1 MKNASLITTIIALLV
16 GAAGGYFIG
25 NKGSQNDVSG
35 NEIKN
40 ENVISGTGPG
50 SSYKPSGSSSSK
62 DNAST
67 DSSVV
72 SVDGNLAAEARR
84 LFDSGDVSGALQKI
98 LNAPGQM
105 GRMEALLGFVKTLD
119 AEGVEAALPFVRG
132 MGRGGDQFMS
142 MGLLMGR
149 YAEIDPERALTYV
162 GKQGGMER
170 GFGTSSILR
179 TWAASDPRAAADY
192 LSKNVLGSGG
202 DDWMLRR
209 TAGSLASEWA
219 KQDSDAALAWATG
232 LPDEVKGDAMNNIVE
247 QLTSQDPLE
256 AAKVAMG
263 FEGEQRERSM
273 RTIADQWSRNEPE
286 DAVKWAESL
295 TVEGKT
301 QAIEEAVEN
310 WVRKDTD
317 AAVAYMDNMDQGERD
332 AIMKEVVEQWG
343 RKGSEAQPAAAE
355 WVASQPDGK
364 GKVDATG
371 EIVGQWMRSDAVA
384 ASDWLNGQ
392 PEGDAK
398 DRGISALLRDRSVR
412 EDPEAAV
419 AWADSISNQEMRSEQ
434 VERSARSW
442 LASDRAAALE
452 YLEQS
457 NSLSAEQ
464 KTELI
469 NLSPEELN
477 RGREREGWRGRGR
490 PF

>member
-35 NEIKN
+35 NEIQN
-40 ENVISGTGPG
+40 ENVISGTGLG
-50 SSYKPSGSSSSK
+50 SSYKPSRSSSSK

-192 LSKNVLGSGG
+192 LSNNVLGSGG

>member
-25 NKGSQNDVSG
+25 NKGSQNEVSG

-40 ENVISGTGPG
+40 GNVISGTGPG

-192 LSKNVLGSGG
+192 LTNNVLGSGG

-219 KQDSDAALAWATG
+219 KQDSDAALAWATN

-263 FEGEQRERSM
+263 FEGEQRQRSL
-273 RTIADQWSRNEPE
+273 RTIADQWSRNAPE

-301 QAIEEAVEN
+301 QALEEAVES
-310 WVRKDTD
+310 WVGKDTD
-317 AAVAYMDNMDQGERD
+317 AAVAYMAKMDQGER
-332 AIMKEVVEQWG
+332 M
-343 RKGSEAQPAAAE
+343 P
-355 WVASQPDGK
+355 
-364 GKVDATG
+364 
-371 EIVGQWMRSDAVA
+371 
-384 ASDWLNGQ
+384 L
-392 PEGDAK
+392 
-398 DRGISALLRDRSVR
+398 
-412 EDPEAAV
+412 
-419 AWADSISNQEMRSEQ
+419 
-434 VERSARSW
+434 
-442 LASDRAAALE
+442 
-452 YLEQS
+452 
-457 NSLSAEQ
+457 
-464 KTELI
+464 
-469 NLSPEELN
+469 
-477 RGREREGWRGRGR
+477 
-490 PF
+490 

>member
-40 ENVISGTGPG
+40 GNVISGTGPG

-192 LSKNVLGSGG
+192 LTNNVLGSGG

-295 TVEGKT
+295 TIEGKT

-332 AIMKEVVEQWG
+332 DIMKEVVEQWG
-343 RKGSEAQPAAAE
+343 RKGAESQPAAAD
-355 WVASQPDGK
+355 WVAAQPEGK

-371 EIVGQWMRSDAVA
+371 EIVGQWMRSDAEA
-384 ASDWLNGQ
+384 ASTWLGEQ

-412 EDPEAAV
+412 EDPELAV
-419 AWADSISNQEMRSEQ
+419 AWADSIANQEMRSEQ

-477 RGREREGWRGRGR
+477 RGRDREGWRGRGR